1 MRAYF
6 YFLLRPDFPRDP
18 KNGPGPKSY
27 SEIVGEAIRRYERYL
42 DLGQGEIREAAVAY
56 RGKEAQMG
64 ADWIEIIKVEG
75 RTLEERHLS
84 AMRAA
89 ACDLRLHG
97 MSGLSLESESEAMKE
112 FGYRTLREL
121 ERDLLSYIPAEL
133 AELYEVAAGSSAE
146 DPERARK
153 SRGFELMLTGIVN
166 PFAMRLSS
174 PHDWRCFDLRD
185 CYDPNIKEGEDA
197 IVTLRLH
204 L

>member
-1 MRAYF
+1 MRGNF
-6 YFLLRPDFPRDP
+6 YFLLRPGFPYDP
-18 KNGPGPKSY
+18 KNGPDPEDY
-27 SEIVGEAIRRYERYL
+27 LELAEEAVCRYKRYL
-42 DLGQGEIREAAVAY
+42 GQDDGIREIAVTY
-56 RGKEAQMG
+56 RGKETYLG
-64 ADWIEIIKVEG
+64 YDRIEIVQVEE

-97 MSGLSLESESEAMKE
+97 VSGLSLGLKSEAMKE
-112 FGYRTLREL
+112 FGHRTLREL
-121 ERDLLSYIPAEL
+121 ERDLLSYIPVEL
-133 AELYEVAAGSSAE
+133 AELYEAAVGSSVG

>member
-1 MRAYF
+1 MRGNF

-18 KNGPGPKSY
+18 KNGPDPEDY
-27 SEIVGEAIRRYERYL
+27 SELAEEAVCRYERYL
-42 DLGQGEIREAAVAY
+42 GQGDGIREAAVAY

-97 MSGLSLESESEAMKE
+97 VSGLSLGSESEAMKE